1 MHTITWMNPG
11 SNTFGGRSQTQ
22 KATSRVNPF
31 VQNSSSGT
39 RTDGSRRE
47 LPDLGQGRGGDCGG
61 SAWVRDGVGTVEAP
75 PGSGK
80 EWGPQ
85 RLHLG
90 QAKSGDHGGSAW
102 VREGV
107 GTAGARPGD
116 RGGSAWGREQVGT
129 PMAVWT
135 FSH

>member
-1 MHTITWMNPG
+1 MYTITWMNPG

-47 LPDLGQGRGGDCGG
+47 LPDLGQGLGGDCGG
-61 SAWVRDGVGTVEAP
+61 SAWVRQRVGTAEAP

-80 EWGPQ
+80 EWGPPG
-85 RLHLG
+85 LG
-90 QAKSGDHGGSAW
+90 LGTEEAQPGAGSRWGLLWLCGPSHTDAAQAAALTTQLW
-102 VREGV
+102 
-107 GTAGARPGD
+107 
-116 RGGSAWGREQVGT
+116 EQ
-129 PMAVWT
+129 AEDA
-135 FSH
+135 

>member
-39 RTDGSRRE
+39 RTDGSRRG
-47 LPDLGQGRGGDCGG
+47 LPDLGQGGAGDPCGQGRGGDRGG
-61 SAWVRDGVGTVEAP
+61 SAWVRDA
-75 PGSGK
+75 
-80 EWGPQ
+80 
-85 RLHLG
+85 
-90 QAKSGDHGGSAW
+90 
-102 VREGV
+102 V

-116 RGGSAWGREQVGT
+116 GGGSAWGREQVGT